1 MDYNK
6 YIKDEWTKMAL
17 KGIKIPFEK
26 KWESALVAARAQF
39 LLNQQMSANAAKL
52 IEQISD
58 PFYESFSKGTAID
71 PSPANLSQ
79 LGIMLN
85 IQDVYEQ
92 LSAYLARNMPP
103 LTELIL
109 PAKLSIDAGI
119 FNYWLGNK
127 KVLEG
132 AIETM
137 KSTNGSIETS
147 AEICF
152 GREHVQAGRKSM
164 EQLFA
169 KRHDDIKQINNKL
182 AAALS
187 LERVLVW

>member
-1 MDYNK
+1 
-6 YIKDEWTKMAL
+6 MAL
-17 KGIKIPFEK
+17 KGVKIPFEK
-26 KWESALVAARAQF
+26 RWESALVAARAQF
-39 LLNQQMSANAAKL
+39 LLNQQMSANAVKL

-71 PSPANLSQ
+71 PKSDNLAQ

-85 IQDVYEQ
+85 IQNTYEQ
-92 LSAYLARNMPP
+92 LSAYLTRNMPP
-103 LTELIL
+103 LTEIIM
-109 PAKLSIDAGI
+109 PEKSSIDDAKI

-137 KSTNGSIETS
+137 KSTFIGPIETS
-147 AEICF
+147 AEVCF
-152 GREHVQAGRKSM
+152 GKEHVQASRKGM
-164 EQLFA
+164 DQLFA

-182 AAALS
+182 AVALD
-187 LERVLVW
+187 LERVLVWM

>member
-1 MDYNK
+1 
-6 YIKDEWTKMAL
+6 MAL

-71 PSPANLSQ
+71 LSPANLSQ

>member
-17 KGIKIPFEK
+17 KGVKIPFEK
-26 KWESALVAARAQF
+26 RWESALVAARAQF
-39 LLNQQMSANAAKL
+39 LLNQQMSANAVKL

-58 PFYESFSKGTAID
+58 PFYESFSKGTAIEPKSD
-71 PSPANLSQ
+71 NLAQ

-85 IQDVYEQ
+85 IQNTYEQ
-92 LSAYLARNMPP
+92 LSAYLSRNMPP
-103 LTELIL
+103 LTELIM
-109 PAKLSIDAGI
+109 PEKPSIDAGI

-132 AIETM
+132 AMETM
-137 KSTNGSIETS
+137 KATNGSIETS
-147 AEICF
+147 AEVCF
-152 GREHVQAGRKSM
+152 GKEHVQASRKGM

-187 LERVLVW
+187 LEGVLLW